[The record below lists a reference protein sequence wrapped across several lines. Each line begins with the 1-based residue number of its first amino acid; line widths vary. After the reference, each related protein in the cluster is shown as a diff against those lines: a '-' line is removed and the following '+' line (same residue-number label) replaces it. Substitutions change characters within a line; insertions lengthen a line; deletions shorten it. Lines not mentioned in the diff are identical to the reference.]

1 MANTS
6 TSLRNSILTA
16 TAFVVLIWWLK
27 ICEVTFGWSL
37 HSLGI
42 YPLNPNGLIGIVT
55 APLIHGSWGHIAGN
69 TLALLLLGSI
79 LLYGYPKS
87 RWWTLSIIWLTSG
100 IGVWLFARETYHFG
114 ASGLTHG
121 MFFYLFI
128 NGILRRDKRSIVLL
142 MVAFFMYGGMLLTI
156 FPREPG
162 ISYEY
167 HFFGGLGGTLCAFI
181 FRQWDPKL
189 KEAKYSWEQQTGDGY
204 VVEEEDLIIG
214 DQWMTEKQKEKAQLK
229 REESIE
235 KSYAERFTRS
245 DYSDDITD
253 IISGKSEK

>member
-1 MANTS
+1 MINKN

-16 TAFVVLIWWLK
+16 TAFVALIWWLK
-27 ICEVTFGWSL
+27 MCEIIFGWDL
-37 HSLGI
+37 HGLGVL
-42 YPLNPNGLIGIVT
+42 PQNPSRLIGIIT
-55 APLIHGSWGHIAGN
+55 APLIHGSWNHVIGN
-69 TLALLLLGSI
+69 TLPLLLLGSI

-87 RWWTLSIIWLTSG
+87 RWWALFIIWLTSG
-100 IGVWLFARETYHFG
+100 LGVWLFARETYHFG

-167 HFFGGLGGTLCAFI
+167 HFFGALGGTLSAFI
-181 FRQWDPKL
+181 FRLRDPKL
-189 KEAKYSWEQQTGDGY
+189 KETTYSWEQQTGDDY

-214 DQWMTEKQKEKAQLK
+214 DQWKTAKQREQEAAEKQA
-229 REESIE
+229 
-235 KSYAERFTRS
+235 KSMGNS
-245 DYSDDITD
+245 DIPW
-253 IISGKSEK
+253 K